1 MDLTSTTQTYISL
14 SPAMILMHSTEADRF
29 VALRDLLADHSDAL
43 SELMFGDQ
51 TAEVINRI
59 KQAHGLSLKQAQ
71 VLSNLITSIVL
82 GESSPAGPE
91 VRRAISAE
99 LTQLQPEQVEAITT
113 EFEQRLLQP
122 VWKELEGLHLAGK
135 KMVVC
140 QRCDAQKM
148 VPCEACNATGN
159 IEGLIFSKTCTQ
171 CEGTGKMACPDC
183 SGKGAHWA
191 SV

>member
-14 SPAMILMHSTEADRF
+14 SPAMILMHTTEPDRF

-43 SELMFGDQ
+43 SELLFGDQ
-51 TAEVINRI
+51 TAETLNRL
-59 KQAHGLSLKQAQ
+59 KLAHGLALKQAQ
-71 VLSNLITSIVL
+71 VLANLITSISL
-82 GESSPAGPE
+82 GESSPLGPD

-99 LTQLQPEQVEAITT
+99 LSELPPEQVEAIAT
-113 EFEQRLLQP
+113 EFEQRFLQP

-135 KMVVC
+135 RIVAC
-140 QRCDAQKM
+140 QRCEAQKV
-148 VPCEACNATGN
+148 VPCDACNATGN
-159 IEGLIFSKTCTQ
+159 IEGLIFSKSCTQ

-183 SGKGAHWA
+183 NGKGAHWA